1 MLVRIYSPSTG
12 ASVVM
17 AEHKFTT
24 SVVVRHGQKDHH
36 NDDHRR
42 SSPVNTDFVDQVE
55 VLGAK
60 YVDEHTD

>member
-1 MLVRIYSPSTG
+1 
-12 ASVVM
+12 M